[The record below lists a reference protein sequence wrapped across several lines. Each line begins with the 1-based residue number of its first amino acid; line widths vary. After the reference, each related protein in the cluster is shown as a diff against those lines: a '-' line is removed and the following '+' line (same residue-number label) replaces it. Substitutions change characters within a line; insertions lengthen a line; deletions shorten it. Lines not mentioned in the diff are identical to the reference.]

1 MKPQKSKN
9 LYVMKPNNSTGVNI
23 KGVSPAGAMRNMRRG
38 TGIRC
43 AVVVLAVVVS
53 GFRMGFEGEAMG

>member
-1 MKPQKSKN
+1 
-9 LYVMKPNNSTGVNI
+9 MKPNNSTGVNI

-53 GFRMGFEGEAMG
+53 GFRMGFEGEAMRSE